1 MPNVTYLEHFLFHMN
16 EVELRVEVKH
26 LLLLLGYLGDLTVA
40 MGSSLA
46 VVHSVFHIDED
57 PAVQEDPDY

>member
-1 MPNVTYLEHFLFHMN
+1 MN

-26 LLLLLGYLGDLTVA
+26 LLLLLGYLGDLTEA

-46 VVHSVFHIDED
+46 VVHSVFHLEEEVGGVLEILNTR
-57 PAVQEDPDY
+57 